1 MKPFLKEL
9 AEDIIRNN
17 QPLDKLTIVFPNRRA
32 ALFFS
37 KYLTESLSK
46 PSWSPRLLSIEEF
59 FSGLS
64 DLQEPDRLSLIF
76 KLYKVYTSI
85 LKNEEPF
92 DQFYFWGEMLLRDFD
107 EVDKYLIDAQ
117 LLFKDLSQL
126 KELDETFDYLTEE
139 QKDFLKQF
147 WIGFEEK
154 PSLSKDEFLKIWRKL
169 PEVYTRFTKT
179 LRKEGLGYEGMI
191 HREVA
196 EKIKKLK
203 LPKEYEDS
211 SVIIFAGFN
220 ALTKAEETIISH
232 FVENGSKIYWDA
244 DAYYVNDNRQEA
256 GQFIRQYQLH
266 PVLGNTFNDTL
277 PSAFKKEKQIRLTGV
292 PQRIGQAKL
301 VGQEVGEELL
311 KGLDPEKTVIVLP
324 DESMLLPI
332 LHSLPPSLENINVT
346 MGYPLRNTPFY
357 NLLDLLLELHVLRRG
372 DYFGHRQV
380 TAILGHAYIQAIDE
394 TNASRIRKEIIDK
407 NRVYIAAAD
416 LQIENSILSDI
427 FKIIESVQA
436 TEYLLT
442 VIRQLGASFTDRQ
455 SFDREY
461 AFHFHRH
468 LSRLQEILKESA
480 HHPEWRG
487 FQKLFRQV
495 VLSQKIPFTGEP
507 LKGLQVM
514 GVLETR
520 NLDFENV
527 FVISLNEGMLPASA
541 KQGSYIP
548 HSIRKAY
555 RLPTYEHQDAIYAYL
570 FYRLLQRS
578 ERIHLYYNT
587 EPDIL
592 GNGEMSRYVQQ
603 LVYESGLKVDQLVLH
618 NPIEVNTTKE
628 VTIRK
633 TPEVLALLDK
643 YKVGGDREL
652 TPSALNDFI
661 ECRLRFYLKHLAQL
675 KEPNEVE
682 EDLDARVFGNLLHN
696 IIHWFYLELQP
707 KRNGVIEKEDVVNQK
722 NKVDELID
730 RAFRD
735 HYHLDADKP
744 VDYQGQ
750 RVIVREIVREF
761 ALKILEKDALYAPFT
776 IEMLENKIIVPLEL
790 NNDVKLRLAGKID
803 RADRKNDSVRVIDY
817 KTGKDEIDFES
828 ISSLFSREG
837 KRSKSA
843 FQTILYAWLYDKQGD
858 LDTAKR
864 STMTSLTP
872 GLMNRKNLFDD
883 EFSFGHR
890 MGKGRDKVD
899 VNDVRSYLP
908 EFSEQLHILL
918 NDLYNPEVPFDQTT
932 EEKHCTF
939 CPYNEIC
946 RRQPN

>member
-1 MKPFLKEL
+1 LKPFLKEL
-9 AEDIIRNN
+9 AEDIIKNN
-17 QPLDKLTIVFPNRRA
+17 FQLDKLTIVFPNRRA

-46 PSWSPRLLSIEEF
+46 PSWSPRLLSISEF
-59 FSGLS
+59 FSRLS
-64 DLQEPDRLSLIF
+64 NLQEPDRLSLIF
-76 KLYKVYTSI
+76 KLYKVYTST

-139 QKDFLKQF
+139 QRDFLKQF
-147 WIGFEEK
+147 WVGFEEK
-154 PSLSKDEFLKIWRKL
+154 PSLSKEEFLKIWRKL
-169 PEVYTRFTKT
+169 PDVYARFTKT
-179 LRKEGLGYEGMI
+179 LRKEGFGYEGMI

-196 EKIKKLK
+196 ERIKKVTM
-203 LPKEYEDS
+203 PKEYEDS
-211 SVIIFAGFN
+211 AGIIFAGFN

-232 FVENGSKIYWDA
+232 FAENGAKIYWDA
-244 DAYYVNDNRQEA
+244 DAYYVNDKRQEA
-256 GQFIRQYQLH
+256 GQFLRQYQLH
-266 PVLGNTFNDTL
+266 PALGNTFSDNL
-277 PSAFKKEKQIRLTGV
+277 ANSFNKEKQIKLTGV

-301 VGQEVGEELL
+301 VGQDVAAELL

-332 LHSLPPSLENINVT
+332 LHSLPPDLEHINVT
-346 MGYPLRNTPFY
+346 MGYPLRNTPLY
-357 NLLDLLLELHVLRRG
+357 NLLDLLLELHVQRKG

-394 TNASRIRKEIIDK
+394 VNALHIRKEIIEK
-407 NRVYIAAAD
+407 NRVFIAAKE
-416 LQIENSILSDI
+416 LQIADSILSNI
-427 FKIIESVQA
+427 FNIIEPDQA

-442 VIRQLGASFTDRQ
+442 VTRQLGSSFTDRQ

-468 LSRLQEILKESA
+468 LSRLQEILKDSST
-480 HHPEWRG
+480 HPEWRG

-514 GVLETR
+514 GVLESR

-603 LVYESGLKVDQLVLH
+603 LVFESGLKVDHLVLH
-618 NPIEVNTTKE
+618 NPIEVNTTKK

-633 TPEVLALLDK
+633 TPEVLSLLDK
-643 YKVGGDREL
+643 YKIGGEREL

-661 ECRLRFYLKHLAQL
+661 ECRLRFYLKHLANL

-696 IIHWFYLELQP
+696 IIHWFYEEFRG
-707 KRNGVIEKEDVVNQK
+707 KRSGVIEKED
-722 NKVDELID
+722 LID
-730 RAFRD
+730 QKKKIDDLIDSAFRK
-735 HYHLDADKP
+735 HYYLDADKP

-761 ALKILEKDALYAPFT
+761 AMKIIEKDTAYAPFS
-776 IEMLENKIIVPLEL
+776 IEMLENKVSIPLKLKNGIE
-790 NNDVKLRLAGKID
+790 LRLAGKID
-803 RADRKNDSVRVIDY
+803 RADRKNGMIRVIDY

-837 KRSKSA
+837 KRSKAA
-843 FQTILYAWLYDKQGD
+843 FQTIFYAWLYEKQLVQNADG
-858 LDTAKR
+858 L
-864 STMTSLTP
+864 STISMLTP

-890 MGKGRDKVD
+890 MGKGRDKVE

-908 EFSEQLHILL
+908 EYTEQLHGLL
-918 NDLYNPEVPFDQTT
+918 NDLYNPEIPFDQTM

>member
-1 MKPFLKEL
+1 VKPFLKEL
-9 AEDIIRNN
+9 AEDIIKNN
-17 QPLDKLTIVFPNRRA
+17 HRLDKLTIVFPNRRA
-32 ALFFS
+32 ALFFN

-59 FSGLS
+59 FSELS
-64 DLQEPDRLSLIF
+64 NLQEPDRLSLIF
-76 KLYKVYTSI
+76 KLYKVYTST

-117 LLFKDLSQL
+117 LLFKDLSRL

-139 QKDFLKQF
+139 QKGFLKQF

-154 PSLSKDEFLKIWRKL
+154 SSLSKEEFLKTWRKL
-169 PEVYTRFTKT
+169 PDVYARFTKT

-191 HREVA
+191 HRDVA
-196 EKIKKLK
+196 ERIKKSAQA
-203 LPKEYEDS
+203 KEYEAGAG
-211 SVIIFAGFN
+211 IIFAGFN

-232 FVENGSKIYWDA
+232 FTENGSKIYWDT
-244 DAYYVNDNRQEA
+244 DAYYVNDKRQEA
-256 GQFIRQYQLH
+256 GQFIRQYRLH
-266 PVLGNTFNDTL
+266 PVLGNTFNDAL
-277 PSAFKKEKQIRLTGV
+277 PGSFKTEKQIKLTGV

-301 VGQEVGEELL
+301 VGQELGEELL

-346 MGYPLRNTPFY
+346 MGYPLRNTPLY
-357 NLLDLLLELHVLRRG
+357 NLLDLLLELHVQRKG
-372 DYFGHRQV
+372 DYFSHRQV
-380 TAILGHAYIQAIDE
+380 TAILAHAYIQAVDE
-394 TNASRIRKEIIDK
+394 GNALRIRKEIVDK

-427 FKIIESVQA
+427 FRIIEPVEA

-442 VIRQLGASFTDRQ
+442 VIRQLGVSFSDRQ

-468 LSRLQEILKESA
+468 LSRLQEILKDSA
-480 HHPEWRG
+480 GHPEWRG

-520 NLDFENV
+520 NLDFDNV
-527 FVISLNEGMLPASA
+527 FVISLNEGMLPASG

-555 RLPTYEHQDAIYAYL
+555 GLPTYEHQDAIYAYL

-603 LVYESGLKVDQLVLH
+603 LVYESGLKVDQFVLH

-628 VTIRK
+628 VMIRK
-633 TPEVLALLDK
+633 TPEVLSLLDK
-643 YKVGGDREL
+643 YKTGGEREL

-661 ECRLRFYLKHLAQL
+661 ECRLRFYLKHLAGL

-682 EDLDARVFGNLLHN
+682 EDLDARVFGNLLHH
-696 IIHWFYLELQP
+696 IIHWFYEDLQP
-707 KRNGVIEKEDVVNQK
+707 KRNGLIEKEDVVNQ
-722 NKVDELID
+722 NKKIDELID

-735 HYHLDADKP
+735 HYHLDVDKP

-761 ALKILEKDALYAPFT
+761 AMKILEKDALYAPFT
-776 IEMLENKIIVPLEL
+776 IELLESKISILLKL
-790 NNDVKLRLAGKID
+790 NNGLEIRLAGKID

-828 ISSLFSREG
+828 IGSLFSREG

-843 FQTILYAWLYDKQGD
+843 FQTILYAWLYESRLTSDQSKI
-858 LDTAKR
+858 T
-864 STMTSLTP
+864 TMNSLTP

-883 EFSFGHR
+883 EFNFGHR

-899 VNDVRSYLP
+899 MYDVRPYLP
-908 EFSEQLHILL
+908 EFTEQLRILL
-918 NDLYNPEVPFDQTT
+918 HDLYNPEIPFDQTT

>member
-9 AEDIIRNN
+9 AEDIISNN
-17 QPLDKLTIVFPNRRA
+17 LQLDKLTIVFPNRRA
-32 ALFFS
+32 ALFFN
-37 KYLTESLSK
+37 KYLTESLSN

-76 KLYKVYTSI
+76 RLYKVYTSV

-147 WIGFEEK
+147 WTGFEEK

-169 PEVYTRFTKT
+169 PEVYTRFTKA
-179 LRKEGLGYEGMI
+179 LRKESLGYEGMI

-196 EKIKKLK
+196 GRIKSTT
-203 LPKEYEDS
+203 LPKEYADS
-211 SVIIFAGFN
+211 TGIIFAGFN
-220 ALTKAEETIISH
+220 ALTRAEETIISH

-244 DAYYVNDNRQEA
+244 DAYYVSDKRQEA

-266 PVLGNTFNDTL
+266 PVLGNSFNAEL
-277 PSAFKKEKQIRLTGV
+277 PASFKSKKQIRLTGV

-332 LHSLPPSLENINVT
+332 LHSLPPSLENVNVT
-346 MGYPLRNTPFY
+346 MGYPLRNTPLY
-357 NLLDLLLELHVLRRG
+357 NLLDLLLELQVQRKG
-372 DYFGHRQV
+372 NYFSHRQV
-380 TAILGHAYIQAIDE
+380 TAILGHAYIQAVDNS
-394 TNASRIRKEIIDK
+394 NALRLRKEIIDK
-407 NRVYIAAAD
+407 NRVFLTAD
-416 LQIENSILSDI
+416 DLHVENSILAEI
-427 FKIIESVQA
+427 FKIIEPVQA
-436 TEYLLT
+436 TEYLVK
-442 VIRQLGASFTDRQ
+442 VIDRLGAGFSEQQ

-468 LSRLQEILKESA
+468 LSRLHEILKESSN
-480 HHPEWRG
+480 HPEWRG
-487 FQKLFRQV
+487 FQKLFRQI

-527 FVISLNEGMLPASA
+527 FIISLNEGMLPASA

-578 ERIHLYYNT
+578 EHIHLYYNT

-603 LVYESGLKVDQLVLH
+603 LVYESGLNVDQFILH
-618 NPIEVNTTKE
+618 NPIEVNTTSE

-633 TPEVLALLDK
+633 TPEVISLLDK
-643 YKVGGDREL
+643 YKVGGEREL

-696 IIHWFYLELQP
+696 IIHWFYEGLKE
-707 KRNGVIEKEDVVNQK
+707 KRGGVIEREELTNQQK
-722 NKVDELID
+722 KVDELID
-730 RAFRD
+730 RAFRE

-750 RVIVREIVREF
+750 RVIVKEIVREF
-761 ALKILEKDALYAPFT
+761 VLKILEKDALYTPFT
-776 IEMLENKIIVPLEL
+776 IEMLESKISIPLQLKNGIE
-790 NNDVKLRLAGKID
+790 LRLAGKID
-803 RADRKNDSVRVIDY
+803 RADEKNGAVRVIDY

-828 ISSLFSREG
+828 IGSLFSREG

-843 FQTILYAWLYDKQGD
+843 FQTILYAWLYEGH
-858 LDTAKR
+858 LASGTTTPR
-864 STMTSLTP
+864 TINSLTP

-883 EFSFGHR
+883 EFTFGHR
-890 MGKGRDKVD
+890 MGKGRDKVE
-899 VNDVRSYLP
+899 VHDVRPYLT
-908 EFSEQLHILL
+908 EFTEQLHLILE
-918 NDLYNPEVPFDQTT
+918 DLYHPDVPFSQTT
-932 EEKHCTF
+932 EEKHCAY